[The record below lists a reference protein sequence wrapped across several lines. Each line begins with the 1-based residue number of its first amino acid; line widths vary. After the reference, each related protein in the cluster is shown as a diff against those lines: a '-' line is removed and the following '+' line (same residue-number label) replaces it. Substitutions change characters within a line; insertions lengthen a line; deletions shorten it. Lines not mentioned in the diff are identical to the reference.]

1 MPFAMKTFIKN
12 KEQMS
17 RLVLD
22 TNSLIQCISR
32 RSRYHELWLSL
43 LDGRNTLCVSTE
55 VLEEYT
61 EILQRKTSARFAE
74 LALDVITNNPY
85 TLFVTPYYHF
95 QLITADPDDNK
106 FVDCAVAG
114 NAKYIV
120 TEDSHYDVLQDI
132 DFPKVDIIKLDD
144 IIRQMIQ

>member
-1 MPFAMKTFIKN
+1 MA
-12 KEQMS
+12 

-32 RSRYHELWLSL
+32 RSKYHELWLSL
-43 LDGRNTLCVSTE
+43 LDGRNQLCVTTDI
-55 VLEEYT
+55 LQEYA
-61 EILQRKTSARFAE
+61 EILERKTNATFAE

-85 TLFVTPYYHF
+85 THFITPYFHF
-95 QLITADPDDNK
+95 NLIAADPDDDK

-114 NAKYIV
+114 NAKFIV
-120 TEDSHYDVLQDI
+120 TEDNHYDVLRNI

-144 IIRQMIQ
+144 IIQKL

>member
-1 MPFAMKTFIKN
+1 MA
-12 KEQMS
+12 

-22 TNSLIQCISR
+22 TNSLIQCVSR
-32 RSRYHELWLSL
+32 RSHYHDLWLSF
-43 LDGRNTLCVSTE
+43 LDGRNILCVSNE
-55 VLEEYT
+55 ILEEYA
-61 EILQRKTSARFAE
+61 EILEQKASPKFSE
-74 LALDVITNNPY
+74 LVLDVITNNPF

-95 QLITADPDDNK
+95 KLIVADLDDDK

-120 TEDSHYDVLQDI
+120 TEDSHYNVLRSL

-144 IIRQMIQ
+144 MMNILSPHP